1 MAGRPPPPR
10 FVQLRTATRGEPDR
24 SDGSRTITVEHD
36 NDEAEA
42 SNAPD
47 FDGVLRLRG
56 GPTHGNRVTWQEGTV
71 DNEFLNRK
79 KSKICC
85 IFHKA
90 KPKNFE
96 DPFADS
102 SSSSSSSD
110 DDSSDESSESE
121 CSSCNGENS
130 RNRQTT
136 TSARDGQPFS
146 VKGKERA
153 IDTDNNEEADGL
165 DNNEHSADCPHST
178 HNHGHKHKSRRL
190 KPNAYEHQPKYGKAK
205 KKRDKGSSTVTITE
219 PPAPGQAEL

>member
-1 MAGRPPPPR
+1 MARGDSRQRVLEQKEEQEWVHAYILMEVSCHTEPLFLPPYCHP
-10 FVQLRTATRGEPDR
+10 V
-24 SDGSRTITVEHD
+24 
-36 NDEAEA
+36 
-42 SNAPD
+42 
-47 FDGVLRLRG
+47 
-56 GPTHGNRVTWQEGTV
+56 
-71 DNEFLNRK
+71 
-79 KSKICC
+79 CC

-136 TSARDGQPFS
+136 TSARDGQPSS

-219 PPAPGQAEL
+219 PPAPGQAEV